1 MKTQGT
7 TRIRTAQGSDI
18 HGLLRVE
25 NECFDQTS
33 PHLLIQLCGRTETLL
48 VCEDE
53 NEGDIAGYALG
64 VLTNSTDARVMSLG
78 VRKAYRRQGIGRSL
92 MEELLD
98 VFRDKD
104 ISNVELEVRV
114 SNTAAQDLY
123 ESLGFTKE
131 GRHDGY
137 YSDGED
143 AYVMQKKLN

>member
-1 MKTQGT
+1 METQSEI
-7 TRIRTAQGSDI
+7 RIRTAQGSDI
-18 HGLLRVE
+18 HGVLRVE
-25 NECFDQTS
+25 KECFDEWS

-53 NEGDIAGYALG
+53 SEGDITGYALG
-64 VLTNSTDARVMSLG
+64 ILTNSTHARVMSLG
-78 VRKAYRRQGIGRSL
+78 VRKEYRRQGIGRAL

-98 VFRDKD
+98 VFRNKD

-114 SNTAAQDLY
+114 SNTAAQELY

-131 GRHDGY
+131 RRRDSY

-143 AYVMQKKLN
+143 AYVMQKQL